1 MFIASSH
8 HDHCVKSTTAQ
19 LTSLFALGANTNS
32 SNSSLLPSPP
42 AGTTTLPNSA
52 KPTSSGEPSSSDSIP
67 EVTSPES
74 TFPDTLSGSQTSPI
88 SSATTSQV
96 SVIDLQNSRISST
109 SSATTSQVSSVVS
122 DSQSSQIFPISFAT
136 TSQASSIDSPS
147 SQTSAISSVTT
158 SQVSSIALQSSQT
171 LSESLSPKASSS
183 QISSALSSSSQT
195 VASRTHAPTAS
206 PVSVTDHI
214 LPSALIDGYVIGSVA
229 CLPFILL
236 CIFLYLRCR
245 RRRRLY
251 LSANSDRWRSP
262 LIPQP
267 YTVLAADPPVFR
279 NPPRLLTAS
288 LNTEAPLPSACTSD
302 DASALATRL
311 DTLQDTVT
319 QVVGYIQHIQAQ
331 MEYESS
337 EAVDRPPTYAL
348 EEP

>member
-1 MFIASSH
+1 MFIAPSH

-96 SVIDLQNSRISST
+96 SVIDLQSSRISST

-122 DSQSSQIFPISFAT
+122 DSQSSQTLPISFAT

-214 LPSALIDGYVIGSVA
+214 LPSALIAGPETSNSEWTNNKMIPSQKSSMIRSV
-229 CLPFILL
+229 
-236 CIFLYLRCR
+236 
-245 RRRRLY
+245 
-251 LSANSDRWRSP
+251 
-262 LIPQP
+262 
-267 YTVLAADPPVFR
+267 ADPPVFR

-302 DASALATRL
+302 DASALETRL